1 MLSSPFHPTH
11 PLKPILTIFLALKL
25 WEHHTSYGPT
35 PLTAPFF
42 QNVFIRSLVVLTKLK
57 KYVSSP
63 KTLYQ
68 LQEGKNHIIY
78 CCWTTIFIIQIIIVS
93 SSSYTFRCFKGT
105 SNATCQ
111 KKSLLQILAQA
122 LLPWGNPLDALTLAD
137 ILLLFCHMI
146 VLALII
152 LCKYLCDYLLTIFPD
167 RLNSV

>member
-93 SSSYTFRCFKGT
+93 SSSSTFRCFKGT

-111 KKSLLQILAQA
+111 KKISPSNSCTSFTSLGKSSRCPNFSWYSLVILPHDCLSSYHIVQIFVWLFINY
-122 LLPWGNPLDALTLAD
+122 LPRQT
-137 ILLLFCHMI
+137 
-146 VLALII
+146 
-152 LCKYLCDYLLTIFPD
+152 
-167 RLNSV
+167 